1 VSGGEASSPLARC
14 MTKARIGTGVLILA
28 IFAMAVLVLVRRRPP
43 SPASSVHPTASV
55 MSSDRESRA
64 ALRPA
69 EAAPSIPAMADGIWV
84 RPAPEVAALHAR
96 RAGFSWILKQLGA
109 SDELVTRLIDGHL
122 AAAITELKK
131 EASTGDPAATNIL
144 GEIAH
149 QQCRLGRDEETLTG
163 FEVSEIKRAQALPPA
178 DAEWLSNALHAD
190 TAFDKQVAAMCKQLV
205 DPDQVESWVA
215 AQAGRGDAASL
226 WLMHNLA
233 DNMHDMQQRLRDA
246 AAAGFP
252 EAQFELA
259 WVIIAGQAGAA
270 GTGPEAANVGELLL
284 QSADTLPR
292 SETQLAACEYYG
304 CPGVSPDL
312 NAAVTHAREAARRGS
327 IDGMIEIGPHLPPAQ
342 INPDEVAAWSIVRA
356 SLALRGCYTGG
367 FSVREMKATTAVL
380 SATSISTN
388 ARHLAEQYWQQYGPQ
403 IVANLACGS

>member
-1 VSGGEASSPLARC
+1 
-14 MTKARIGTGVLILA
+14 
-28 IFAMAVLVLVRRRPP
+28 
-43 SPASSVHPTASV
+43 
-55 MSSDRESRA
+55 
-64 ALRPA
+64 
-69 EAAPSIPAMADGIWV
+69 
-84 RPAPEVAALHAR
+84 
-96 RAGFSWILKQLGA
+96 
-109 SDELVTRLIDGHL
+109 
-122 AAAITELKK
+122 
-131 EASTGDPAATNIL
+131 
-144 GEIAH
+144 
-149 QQCRLGRDEETLTG
+149 
-163 FEVSEIKRAQALPPA
+163 
-178 DAEWLSNALHAD
+178 
-190 TAFDKQVAAMCKQLV
+190 MCKELV

-259 WVIIAGQAGAA
+259 WAIIRGQAGAA
-270 GTGPEAANVGELLL
+270 GTGSEAANVGELLL
-284 QSADTLPR
+284 RSADTLPR
-292 SETQLAACEYYG
+292 SETQLAVCEYYG

-312 NAAVTHAREAARRGS
+312 NAARTHAREAAQRGS
-327 IDGMIEIGPHLPPAQ
+327 IDGMIEIGPHLPLAQ

-356 SLALRGCYTGG
+356 SLALQGCDTGG

>member
-1 VSGGEASSPLARC
+1 MG
-14 MTKARIGTGVLILA
+14 MTKTRIGTSVLILA
-28 IFAMAVLVLVRRRPP
+28 IFAIAVLVLVGRRPP
-43 SPASSVHPTASV
+43 SSASSVHPTASGISV
-55 MSSDRESRA
+55 IRESRA
-64 ALRPA
+64 SLRSTESTPSTPA
-69 EAAPSIPAMADGIWV
+69 PAGGLWV
-84 RPAPEVAALHAR
+84 RPAPEVAAFHAR

-109 SDELVTRLIDGHL
+109 SDELVTRLVDGHL
-122 AAAITELKK
+122 VAAIAELKK
-131 EASTGDPAATNIL
+131 EASAGDPAAINIL

-149 QQCRLGRDEETLTG
+149 QQCQLGRDEETLSSY
-163 FEVSEIKRAQALPPA
+163 EASEINRARALPPA
-178 DAEWLSNALHAD
+178 DAEWLSSALRAD
-190 TAFDKQVAAMCKQLV
+190 TAYDKQVAAMCKQFV
-205 DPDQVESWVA
+205 DPDQVEIWVA
-215 AQAGRGDAASL
+215 ARAGRGDAASL

-259 WVIIAGQAGAA
+259 WAIIGGQAGAA
-270 GTGPEAANVGELLL
+270 GTGSEAANVGELLL

-292 SETQLAACEYYG
+292 SETQLAVCEYYG

-312 NAAVTHAREAARRGS
+312 NAAVTHAREAAQRGS

-356 SLALRGCYTGG
+356 SLALHGCGTGG

-380 SATSISTN
+380 SATSTSAT

-403 IVANLACGS
+403 IMANLACGS